1 MAGPK
6 PLASFAEIAPR
17 YPAVLCDV
25 WGVVHNSI
33 VADEVSVAA
42 LARYREQ
49 GGRVLLITN
58 APRAARFVEAQL
70 DQLGV
75 RKDAYDGIL
84 SSGDMTRADLERRGA
99 LKITYIGMAQDR
111 SLYEGLPISD
121 VPPEDAEAILAA
133 GLDDDRTETAE
144 DYRARLAPLAA
155 RGLEMICANPDI
167 VVERGDRL
175 VFCAGALAK
184 LYEEEHGGRAS
195 RYGKPHDAIYD
206 GALARLAELLGRK
219 LTEQEVLVIGDGLPT
234 DIAGA
239 HRRGF
244 DALFVTG
251 GIHAEDLH
259 RGGDPHH
266 PSIEHRLAE
275 EGFHVAGYMPRLA
288 W

>member
-1 MAGPK
+1 MPGPK
-6 PLASFAEIAPR
+6 PLASFAEIAPG

-33 VADEVSVAA
+33 EADTESVAA
-42 LARYREQ
+42 LARYRAG

-75 RKDAYDGIL
+75 SKDAYDGIV
-84 SSGDMTRADLERRGA
+84 SSGDMTRAELETRGA
-99 LKITYIGMAQDR
+99 LTITYIGTPPDR
-111 SLYEGLPISD
+111 SLYEGLPITEAA
-121 VPPEDAEAILAA
+121 PEEAAA
-133 GLDDDRTETAE
+133 VLCAGFFNDREETPE
-144 DYRARLAPLAA
+144 DYRERLAPLAA

-175 VFCAGALAK
+175 VYCAGSLAR
-184 LYEEEHGGRAS
+184 LYEELGGRAS
-195 RYGKPHDAIYD
+195 RYGKPHAAIYA
-206 GALARLAELLGRK
+206 GALARLSAVAGRPF
-219 LTEQEVLVIGDGLPT
+219 ERSEILVIGDGLPT

-239 HRRGF
+239 QRHGF

-251 GIHAEDLH
+251 GIHADDLH
-259 RGGDPHH
+259 RDGRPDHEA
-266 PSIEHRLAE
+266 IAARLAA
-275 EGFHVAGYMPRLA
+275 EGFEVAAYMPRLV